1 MGITMTSQEIEDNA
15 ALMQNILDK
24 NASLREEISRLKE
37 QREKDIRRIQHVEE
51 IIEAE
56 RMKTTTIYRK
66 AKAEKS
72 RYQEIIVNLC
82 ERLLAEVE

>member
-37 QREKDIRRIQHVEE
+37 QREKDIRRIQYVEE
-51 IIEAE
+51 II
-56 RMKTTTIYRK
+56 K
-66 AKAEKS
+66 AVKS
-72 RYQEIIVNLC
+72 HYQEIIVNLC
-82 ERLLAEVE
+82 KRLLTEVE